1 MGGFI
6 QLVLFVF
13 PAASIVLGFLGF
25 FVFKNVWMMPLLVA
39 LVSITLM
46 FTVFNTT
53 FFMWVWIYTILTFS
67 SGLAAKVIRLGL
79 NRREE

>member
-1 MGGFI
+1 MVGLI
-6 QLVLFVF
+6 QLVLFLF

-25 FVFKNVWMMPLLVA
+25 FAFKDLWVMPLIVA

-67 SGLAAKVIRLGL
+67 SGLAAKAIRLLFG
-79 NRREE
+79 R